1 MMSGGRSALAA
12 VVVTG
17 LLVALPAPRAG
28 AAVVVSPSPLQRY
41 REAHVALAGGEYAR
55 ARALFDEL
63 PPGFL
68 LADYATYFSAEA
80 ALREGDEALAVTRF
94 RAFIERFPDSLL
106 WPQAQLAVLDTV
118 FRLGLWAEAER
129 EARRFLARAPA
140 HPEAGRVL
148 VRLAEAR
155 AAQGQVAEAIA
166 DLRRRWIE
174 APASAWGEAAR
185 ESMEDLARG
194 AGLPVP
200 PLIIE
205 EHFLQAQ
212 RLADAGEQS
221 ASVRLLEG
229 LLAQGPELAVRHRA
243 LARIAPMLG
252 RLARS
257 DEAIARLDAAL
268 TEPVTPSRAALLYEL
283 GRLLQ
288 RSGQTSR
295 GAAMYERLLAEHPEA
310 PNLSETTLQLARA
323 RTELGQFDAAREAF
337 QGVVTRSPDGAAA
350 ASARWEVAWLEY
362 RAGRLREAALA
373 FRQLS
378 TTVGS
383 ARLAGLYWAGRS
395 LDQLGEK
402 GAALALYREVL
413 SRGPQGYYGILA
425 ARRVRDKLP
434 PPVALPVKL
443 TGDPVGL
450 LRSEARYQRAQA
462 LGSIGFDGFA
472 ILELE
477 ALGRDAAADSDRAW
491 ALGVAF
497 ADLGE
502 AGRSL
507 RYLRRALGPAVEA
520 GAPGLPPRL
529 WQLYY
534 PLGYGE
540 HVRAAARAVGLDPY
554 VVAAVIREESSYDP
568 RARSG
573 VGAVGL
579 MQLMPDTARVVA
591 QELGRPLGELA
602 ALWEPPVNI
611 TLGSRYLAQ
620 LNARFRDPLLAVAAY
635 NAGPHRVQQWVAGRP
650 QVDMEEFVDQI
661 PFDETRGFAKR
672 VFTSWHH
679 YRRLYGDGSA
689 PGRRGEAVAA
699 PRAAP

>member
-1 MMSGGRSALAA
+1 MSSGRSALA
-12 VVVTG
+12 VVLVTG
-17 LLVALPAPRAG
+17 LLVAPVIPRAG
-28 AAVVVSPSPLQRY
+28 AAVVVSPTPLQRY
-41 REAHVALAGGEYAR
+41 REAHVALAGGEYGR
-55 ARALFDEL
+55 ARALFEEL
-63 PPGFL
+63 PAGFL
-68 LADYATYFSAEA
+68 LADYAAFFAAEA
-80 ALREGDEALAVTRF
+80 ALRAGDEMLAVARF

-106 WPQAQLAVLDTV
+106 VPQAQLAVLDAL
-118 FRLGLWAEAER
+118 FHLGQWADAER
-129 EARRFLARAPA
+129 EARRFLARTPA

-155 AAQGQVAEAIA
+155 AAQGQVADAVA
-166 DLRRRWIE
+166 DLRRRWVE
-174 APASAWGEAAR
+174 APASSWGEAAH
-185 ESMEDLARG
+185 ESLDDLAR
-194 AGLPVP
+194 ANGLVVA
-200 PLIIE
+200 PLTVE
-205 EHFLQAQ
+205 EQMLQAQ

-221 ASVRLLEG
+221 AAVRLLEG
-229 LLAQGPELAVRHRA
+229 LLAEGPDLAVRHRA
-243 LARIAPMLG
+243 LARLAPMLG

-268 TEPVTPSRAALLYEL
+268 TEPMTPSHAALLYEL

-288 RSGQTSR
+288 RSGQTNR
-295 GAAMYERLLAEHPEA
+295 AAAIFERLLVEHPEA
-310 PNLSETTLQLARA
+310 SNLPEAALQLARA
-323 RTELGQFDAAREAF
+323 RMELGQVDAAREAF
-337 QGVVTRSPDGAAA
+337 HEVLTRNPDSQAA
-350 ASARWEVAWLEY
+350 ASARWELAWLEY
-362 RAGRLREAALA
+362 RTGRFRDAALA

-378 TTVGS
+378 MTVGS
-383 ARLAGLYWAGRS
+383 ARLAGLYWAGRA
-395 LDQLGEK
+395 LDRLGEK
-402 GAALALYREVL
+402 SAALALYREVL

-425 ARRVRDKLP
+425 ARRVREKP
-434 PPVALPVKL
+434 PAPVALPVKL
-443 TGDPVGL
+443 PADPVGL

-462 LGSIGFDGFA
+462 LASIGLDGFA
-472 ILELE
+472 LLELE
-477 ALGRDAAADSDRAW
+477 ALGRDAVADGDRAW
-491 ALGVAF
+491 ALGVIF
-497 ADLGE
+497 SELGE

-507 RYLRRALGPAVEA
+507 RYLRRALGAAVEA
-520 GAPGLPPRL
+520 GAPGLPARL

-540 HVRAAARAVGLDPY
+540 QVRTAARTVGLDPY

-591 QELGRPLGELA
+591 QELGRPLGEIA
-602 ALWEPPVNI
+602 TLWEPAVNI

-635 NAGPHRVQQWVAGRP
+635 NAGPHRVQQWVAERP

-679 YRRLYGDGSA
+679 YRRLYGEG
-689 PGRRGEAVAA
+689 PTLGRRGEAVAA
-699 PRAAP
+699 PRPAP

>member
-1 MMSGGRSALAA
+1 M
-12 VVVTG
+12 
-17 LLVALPAPRAG
+17 
-28 AAVVVSPSPLQRY
+28 
-41 REAHVALAGGEYAR
+41 
-55 ARALFDEL
+55 
-63 PPGFL
+63 
-68 LADYATYFSAEA
+68 
-80 ALREGDEALAVTRF
+80 
-94 RAFIERFPDSLL
+94 
-106 WPQAQLAVLDTV
+106 
-118 FRLGLWAEAER
+118 
-129 EARRFLARAPA
+129 
-140 HPEAGRVL
+140 
-148 VRLAEAR
+148 
-155 AAQGQVAEAIA
+155 AEAIA

-174 APASAWGEAAR
+174 APASSWGEAAR
-185 ESMEDLARG
+185 ESLEDLARG

-200 PLIIE
+200 PLTIE
-205 EHFLQAQ
+205 EQFLQAQ

-268 TEPVTPSRAALLYEL
+268 TEPVTPSHAALLYEL

-310 PNLSETTLQLARA
+310 PNLADAMLQLARA
-323 RTELGQFDAAREAF
+323 RAELGQFDPARAAF
-337 QGVVTRSPDGAAA
+337 QGVVARQPESAAA
-350 ASARWEVAWLEY
+350 ASARWELAWLEY
-362 RAGRLREAALA
+362 RAGRLRDAALA

-378 TTVGS
+378 TTAGS
-383 ARLAGLYWAGRS
+383 ARLAGLYWTGRS

-425 ARRVRDKLP
+425 ARRVREKPP

-443 TGDPVGL
+443 TGDPSACSGPRRATSGRR
-450 LRSEARYQRAQA
+450 RSARSAST
-462 LGSIGFDGFA
+462 GSPSWSSRRSAGT
-472 ILELE
+472 
-477 ALGRDAAADSDRAW
+477 RRADSDRAW

-507 RYLRRALGPAVEA
+507 RYLRRALGSAVEA

-540 HVRAAARAVGLDPY
+540 HVRAAARTVGLDPY

-635 NAGPHRVQQWVAGRP
+635 NAGPHRVQRWVAERP

-679 YRRLYGDGSA
+679 YRRLYGDGSP

>member
-1 MMSGGRSALAA
+1 MPGVKSALATVVATGVLA
-12 VVVTG
+12 V
-17 LLVALPAPRAG
+17 LVASGAG
-28 AAVVVSPSPLQRY
+28 AAVVVSGPLQRY
-41 REAHVALAGGEYAR
+41 REGHMALAGGEYAR
-55 ARALFDEL
+55 ARAMFDEL
-63 PPGFL
+63 PAGFL
-68 LADYATYFSAEA
+68 LADYAAFYGAEA
-80 ALREGDEALAVTRF
+80 TLRGGEEALALTRF
-94 RAFIERFPDSLL
+94 RSFIERFPDSLL
-106 WPQAQLAVLDTV
+106 LPQAQLAALDTA
-118 FRLGLWAEAER
+118 FRLGLWADAER
-129 EARRFLARAPA
+129 EARRFLARVPA

-155 AAQGQVAEAIA
+155 AAQGQVAEAVA

-174 APASAWGEAAR
+174 APASQWGEAAR
-185 ESMEDLARG
+185 ESMDELARA
-194 AGLPVP
+194 AGLVVP
-200 PLIIE
+200 PLTIDE
-205 EHFLQAQ
+205 QFLQAQ
-212 RLADAGEQS
+212 RWADAGEQS

-229 LLAQGPELAVRHRA
+229 LLAQGPEPAVRHRA
-243 LARIAPMLG
+243 LARLAPMLG

-257 DEAIARLDAAL
+257 DEAITRLEAAL
-268 TEPVTPSRAALLYEL
+268 GEPATASHAALLYEL
-283 GRLLQ
+283 ARLLQ

-295 GAAMYERLLAEHPEA
+295 GAAVFERLLAEHPEA
-310 PNLSETTLQLARA
+310 PNLSDATLNLARA
-323 RTELGQFDAAREAF
+323 RAELGQLDTAREALEAVLSRF
-337 QGVVTRSPDGAAA
+337 PDSQAA
-350 ASARWEVAWLEY
+350 ASARWELAWLEY
-362 RAGRLREAALA
+362 RAGRFRDAALA

-378 TTVGS
+378 AAVSS
-383 ARLAGLYWAGRS
+383 ARLAGLYWAGRA
-395 LDQLGEK
+395 LDQRGEK
-402 GAALALYREVL
+402 SAALALYREVL

-425 ARRVRDKLP
+425 ARRVREKP
-434 PPVALPVKL
+434 PAPVALPVKL
-443 TGDPVGL
+443 TADPIGL
-450 LRSEARYQRAQA
+450 LRNEPRYQRAQA

-477 ALGRDAAADSDRAW
+477 ALGRDAAADGDRAW

-497 ADLGE
+497 SDLGE

-534 PLGYGE
+534 PLGYGD
-540 HVRAAARAVGLDPY
+540 HVRVAARAVGLDPY

-573 VGAVGL
+573 VGAIGL
-579 MQLMPDTARVVA
+579 MQLMPDTARIVA
-591 QELGRPLGELA
+591 QELGRPLGDIS

-620 LNARFRDPLLAVAAY
+620 LAARFRDSLLAVAAY
-635 NAGPHRVQQWVAGRP
+635 NAGPHRVQRWVAERP
-650 QVDMEEFVDQI
+650 RADMEEFVDQI

-689 PGRRGEAVAA
+689 PSRRGEAVAA

>member
-1 MMSGGRSALAA
+1 MPGVKSALATVVATGVLA
-12 VVVTG
+12 V
-17 LLVALPAPRAG
+17 LVASGAG
-28 AAVVVSPSPLQRY
+28 AAVVVSGPLQRY
-41 REAHVALAGGEYAR
+41 REGHMALAGGEYAR
-55 ARALFDEL
+55 ARAMFDEL
-63 PPGFL
+63 PAGFL
-68 LADYATYFSAEA
+68 LADYAAFYGAEA
-80 ALREGDEALAVTRF
+80 TLRGGEEALALTRF
-94 RAFIERFPDSLL
+94 RSFIERFPDSLL
-106 WPQAQLAVLDTV
+106 LPQAQLAALDTA
-118 FRLGLWAEAER
+118 FRLSLWADAER
-129 EARRFLARAPA
+129 EARRFLARVPA

-155 AAQGQVAEAIA
+155 AAQGQVAEAVA

-174 APASAWGEAAR
+174 APASQWGEAAR
-185 ESMEDLARG
+185 ESMDELARA
-194 AGLPVP
+194 AGLVVP
-200 PLIIE
+200 PLTIDE
-205 EHFLQAQ
+205 QFLQAQ
-212 RLADAGEQS
+212 RWADAGEQS

-229 LLAQGPELAVRHRA
+229 LLAQGPEPAVRHRA
-243 LARIAPMLG
+243 LARLAPMLG

-257 DEAIARLDAAL
+257 DEAITRLEAAL
-268 TEPVTPSRAALLYEL
+268 GEPATASHAALLYEL
-283 GRLLQ
+283 ARLLQ

-295 GAAMYERLLAEHPEA
+295 GAAVFERLLAEHPEA
-310 PNLSETTLQLARA
+310 PNLSDATLNLARA
-323 RTELGQFDAAREAF
+323 RAELGQLDTAREALEAVLSRF
-337 QGVVTRSPDGAAA
+337 PDSQAA
-350 ASARWEVAWLEY
+350 ASARWELAWLEY
-362 RAGRLREAALA
+362 RAGRFRDAALA

-378 TTVGS
+378 AAVSS
-383 ARLAGLYWAGRS
+383 ARLAGLYWAGRA
-395 LDQLGEK
+395 LDQRGEK
-402 GAALALYREVL
+402 SAALALYREVL

-425 ARRVRDKLP
+425 ARRVREKP
-434 PPVALPVKL
+434 PTPVALPVKL
-443 TGDPVGL
+443 TADPIGL
-450 LRSEARYQRAQA
+450 LRTEPRYQRAQA
-462 LGSIGFDGFA
+462 LGSIGFDGLA

-477 ALGRDAAADSDRAW
+477 ALGRDAAADGDRAW

-497 ADLGE
+497 SDLGE

-507 RYLRRALGPAVEA
+507 RYLRRALGPTVEA

-534 PLGYGE
+534 PLGYGD
-540 HVRAAARAVGLDPY
+540 HVRVAARAVGLDPY

-579 MQLMPDTARVVA
+579 MQLMPDTARIVA
-591 QELGRPLGELA
+591 QELGRPLGDIS

-620 LNARFRDPLLAVAAY
+620 LAARFRDPLLAVAAY
-635 NAGPHRVQQWVAGRP
+635 NAGPHRVQRWVAERP
-650 QVDMEEFVDQI
+650 RADMEEFVDQI

-689 PGRRGEAVAA
+689 PSRRGEAVAA